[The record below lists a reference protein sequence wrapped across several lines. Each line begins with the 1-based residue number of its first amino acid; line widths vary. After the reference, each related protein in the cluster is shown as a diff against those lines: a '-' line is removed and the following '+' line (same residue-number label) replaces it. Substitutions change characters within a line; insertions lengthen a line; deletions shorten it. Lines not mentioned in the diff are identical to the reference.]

1 MPNFTKFA
9 EQKLQE
15 RGSIHLGGEEK
26 FSEEKGESKT
36 SDLSEVKLD
45 PSEAKL
51 DLSEVTK
58 ILQDD
63 LDRQIVSP
71 DSGLR
76 EYYDFYKA
84 LDDDKASYQQQYVGA
99 GKAAKQDELRSKAH
113 EFFALIKAKH
123 SANKDAINLLE
134 KDLTKKINAD
144 VDDQV
149 AMVVPYLMLQ
159 TITYF
164 DQIDKIQDSETKRHF
179 LSQFPMGTE
188 EEYMCV
194 GGFSTRL
201 NPILMILN
209 SENVHLTSAHQS
221 AVSSSNLNRGN
232 SVHQQAMMS
241 ALFGINLKDEHY
253 LFPAEMCTAQELW
266 QGYLEYHVKLQE
278 QFLLQQEQVR
288 SDVIGL
294 AKLFENLEEQ
304 FDNSKNI
311 KKLKEEFS
319 LNVADF
325 YGYDEDYVPIGI
337 DGEKVKAELEKRA
350 KNYYPKGIDL
360 PITLQGSEVAIKDFS
375 APITSK
381 TIIDILHN
389 SEFSQSE
396 KNVALNYLWIRAV
409 KGINDSNT
417 TSILSKV
424 TEEDLLKLPIETIT
438 DEEIKSFFEQKEQQ
452 SLTTLEQIASVDNS
466 TLSQDKLCLIKDKL
480 VSDKISGKQDLLTY
494 AAQNGQSEV
503 VEKLLAAQVID
514 VNHSDQDGYT
524 ALMIA
529 AENDQS
535 EVVEKLLAAQ
545 GIDVNHSD
553 QDGRTA
559 LMIAAEK
566 GYLKVVEKFLVAQEQ
581 GIDVNFV
588 HRSGFTALM
597 IAAQNDHPEVVEKL
611 LVAQGQRIDVNFVHR
626 DAFNALMIAAENGHS
641 EVVEKL
647 LVDQGQ
653 GIGVNFIHEN
663 RYTALTIAAEK
674 GHLKVVEKL
683 LAAEGTD
690 VNHANKNG
698 STALM
703 IAAQHGHPEVVEKLL
718 AAQGIDV
725 NLGNRYGYT
734 ALMLAARFAARQD
747 HSEVVD
753 KIVKKLCKDGVDT
766 KDIAYI
772 AGDRPKI
779 FSDADKI
786 SSFANQICSFIKPN
800 FNFSAAGQKKLE
812 RLVRKSLFQEIFTQD
827 NERNIDSIT
836 AHFAQDEFKERIAGA
851 ILASLQSSGGVIQSS
866 KSILSLPPFNNLK
879 TLNTEHKA
887 IEGLV
892 RGTIKELIEQV
903 MAPSPHG
910 IYYQCGVGLK
920 SKEIGDSRG

>member
-1 MPNFTKFA
+1 MPNFSEFA
-9 EQKLQE
+9 KQKLQE
-15 RGSIHLGGEEK
+15 RGSIHLGGEESWAGGFEEK

-71 DSGLR
+71 DSDLR

-99 GKAAKQDELRSKAH
+99 GKAAKQDELRSKAD
-113 EFFALIKAKH
+113 EFFVQIKAKH
-123 SANKDAINLLE
+123 SANIDAINLLKE
-134 KDLTKKINAD
+134 DLTKKIDAD
-144 VDDQV
+144 DDQV

-164 DQIDKIQDSETKRHF
+164 DQIDKIQDSETKLHF

-188 EEYMCV
+188 QEYMCV

-253 LFPAEMCTAQELW
+253 LLPAKMCTAQELW

-294 AKLFENLEEQ
+294 AKLFEDLAEQ
-304 FDNSKNI
+304 PNSENI

-319 LNVADF
+319 LNDADF
-325 YGYDEDYVPIGI
+325 YRYDEDLMPGI

-360 PITLQGSEVAIKDFS
+360 PITLQESEVIKDFS
-375 APITSK
+375 APRTFE
-381 TIIDILHN
+381 TIRDILHN
-389 SEFSQSE
+389 SKFSQPK

-409 KGINDSNT
+409 KDIKDSNT
-417 TSILSKV
+417 TFILSKV
-424 TEEDLLKLPIETIT
+424 TEEDLLKFPIETIT

-452 SLTTLEQIASVDNS
+452 SLATLEQIASVDDS
-466 TLSQDKLCLIKDKL
+466 TLSQDKLFLIKDKL
-480 VSDKISGKQDLLTY
+480 VLDQISGKQDLLTY
-494 AAQNGQSEV
+494 AAKRGFITLLSGLLEYGQIDVNHSNQNGFTALMIAAQDGQSEV
-503 VEKLLAAQVID
+503 VEKLLAAQGINANLVQ
-514 VNHSDQDGYT
+514 QDGFT

-529 AENDQS
+529 AQYGHS

-545 GIDVNHSD
+545 GIDVNLV
-553 QDGRTA
+553 QQN
-559 LMIAAEK
+559 
-566 GYLKVVEKFLVAQEQ
+566 GY
-581 GIDVNFV
+581 
-588 HRSGFTALM
+588 TALM
-597 IAAQNDHPEVVEKL
+597 IAAQ
-611 LVAQGQRIDVNFVHR
+611 Q
-626 DAFNALMIAAENGHS
+626 GHS
-641 EVVEKL
+641 
-647 LVDQGQ
+647 
-653 GIGVNFIHEN
+653 
-663 RYTALTIAAEK
+663 
-674 GHLKVVEKL
+674 
-683 LAAEGTD
+683 
-690 VNHANKNG
+690 
-698 STALM
+698 
-703 IAAQHGHPEVVEKLL
+703 EVVEKLL
-718 AAQGIDV
+718 AAQGTDA
-725 NLGNRYGYT
+725 NLVQQDDFT
-734 ALMLAARFAARQD
+734 ALMIAAQKG

-753 KIVKKLCKDGVDT
+753 KIFKKLCKDGVDT

-772 AGDRPKI
+772 EGDRPKI

-800 FNFSAAGQKKLE
+800 FNFSAAGQKKLK

-836 AHFAQDEFKERIAGA
+836 AHFAQGEVKERIAGA
-851 ILASLQSSGGVIQSS
+851 ILIMLQSSDGVIQPS
-866 KSILSLPPFNNLK
+866 KSILSLIPFNNPQ
-879 TLNTEHKA
+879 TLNTEHEA

-892 RGTIKELIEQV
+892 RGTIKEFIEQV
-903 MAPSPHG
+903 MAPSPNG
-910 IYYQCGVGLK
+910 IYDQRGVGLK
-920 SKEIGDSRG
+920 PKEIGDSRG